1 MNDVTEDGNSQDASG
16 DPMVGQATSTSSLT
30 GLLNSI
36 RRRVVVLNAKVVF
49 SFWIALGGLAQVN
62 LVLGGPAGG
71 PSGFLAIRI
80 ARPLLVVVRVV
91 RRGGT
96 YPEIVHGRPPGPI
109 CTETRVE

>member
-16 DPMVGQATSTSSLT
+16 DPMVGQATSSSSLT

-80 ARPLLVVVRVV
+80 GLWAAPHSR
-91 RRGGT
+91 RRGSQS
-96 YPEIVHGRPPGPI
+96 
-109 CTETRVE
+109 TRWRTSCFTAQ